1 VAWRSHQEKIL
12 GGCAWG
18 VRRLGLGPDEG
29 LVGADSQSSVRVEL
43 RFCEGVRLREFACD
57 GRPRTEEE
65 EEGSTEVVGTR
76 LCERG

>member
-1 VAWRSHQEKIL
+1 MAWQSHQENVL
-12 GGCAWG
+12 AGCARG

-29 LVGADSQSSVRVEL
+29 LVGADSQNSVRLGL
-43 RFCEGVRLREFACD
+43 RFCKEVHLREFAWD
-57 GRPRTEEE
+57 GQPREEE